1 MSRNRSY
8 DTAGQ
13 AQERKCIAT
22 GALCPTHDM
31 LRFVVS
37 PDGHLVADVLG
48 KLPGRGIWVSSNQQA
63 LQKAVKK
70 RLFAHSAKQPV
81 QVSETLLQDLEAQ
94 LSRRVVDLLSL
105 ARKSGRAIAGYEKV
119 KDWLSKE
126 QAKVL
131 VQSSGGSERGTSTL
145 STPSGGRFIGW
156 LRSDELGMAF
166 GRQTVIHCA
175 LASSGITQR
184 VVEEAQRLKG
194 LRITEGTKSPLQKE
208 KTAR

>member
-31 LRFVVS
+31 MRFVVS

-94 LSRRVVDLLSL
+94 LSRRVIDLLSL

-131 VQSSGGSERGTSTL
+131 VQSSDGSERGKSKL
-145 STPSGGRFIGW
+145 STPYGGRF
-156 LRSDELGMAF
+156 
-166 GRQTVIHCA
+166 
-175 LASSGITQR
+175 
-184 VVEEAQRLKG
+184 
-194 LRITEGTKSPLQKE
+194 KSKR
-208 KTAR
+208 K